1 MRAAASGVHM
11 ASVFEVKVKDKK
23 GKTFLKTVK
32 GDNATSVKASM
43 RDKNLTVVGIK
54 EKGIGPT
61 YATGLAGMF
70 SKEKMAQLMEGKVK
84 LKDLT
89 IFSRQFATMINAGV
103 SMVRSL
109 GILAEQAESKKLQ
122 RILADIKDQVEQGQS
137 LSDSMARY
145 PDTFDNLYCGM
156 IKAGEAGGVL
166 DGVLLR
172 VAGFLENQ
180 NRLNTQVKSAM
191 AYPLTVMVFA
201 LIISGVMLMFIVP
214 MFAGMFEQMGAK
226 LPAFT
231 QALVDLS
238 NFLVSPYAVFIP
250 VMVFGAGW
258 AFKMVQSTPKG
269 AFMIDQY
276 KLKLPVLGDLIRK
289 VSVARF
295 SRTLGTLLKSGVP
308 LLGALEI
315 VRDSIGNLVVSA
327 VMEDLRLS
335 VSEGEGLAKPL
346 ERAGVFPAMVTQMV
360 AIGEETG
367 AIDAMLEK
375 IADFYD
381 EEVEAAVHALTSML
395 EPLMMV
401 LIGGIVGSIVVGMYL
416 PIFDIVNKI
425 K

>member
-1 MRAAASGVHM
+1 M
-11 ASVFEVKVKDKK
+11 ATTFEVKVKDKK
-23 GKTFLKTVK
+23 GKTYFKTMKADNVNQVK
-32 GDNATSVKASM
+32 QKLREANY
-43 RDKNLTVVGIK
+43 TVMGIK
-54 EKGIGPT
+54 EKGIAPT
-61 YATGLAGMF
+61 SRGGAGEAASGVMA
-70 SKEKMAQLMEGKVK
+70 KINKMMEGGVK

-109 GILAEQAESKKLQ
+109 GILADQSESKALQ
-122 RILADIKDQVEQGQS
+122 KCLNEIKDQVEQGQS
-137 LSDSMARY
+137 LSDSMGRF
-145 PDTFDNLYCGM
+145 PKIFDNLYCGM

-166 DGVLLR
+166 DAVLLR

-180 NRLNTQVKSAM
+180 NKLNTQVKSAM

-238 NFLVSPYAVFIP
+238 KFLTSPGAIFIP
-250 VMVFGAGW
+250 IGVGAIGY
-258 AFKMVQSTPKG
+258 AFRVINSTPKG
-269 AFMIDQY
+269 AFTIDTY
-276 KLKLPVLGDLIRK
+276 KLKLPVFGDLIRK
-289 VSVARF
+289 VAVARF

-308 LLGALEI
+308 LMGALEI
-315 VRDSIGNLVVSA
+315 VRDSIGNLVVASA
-327 VMEDLRLS
+327 MEDLRIA

-346 ERAGVFPAMVTQMV
+346 ERAGVFPPMVTQMV

>member
-1 MRAAASGVHM
+1 M
-11 ASVFEVKVKDKK
+11 ATVFEVKVKDKR
-23 GKTFLKTVK
+23 GKTFFKTVK
-32 GDNATSVKASM
+32 GDNANAVKQKLRES
-43 RDKNLTVVGIK
+43 NLTVVGIK

-61 YATGLAGMF
+61 SRGGLSGIAKIF
-70 SKEKMAQLMEGKVK
+70 SKETLTKLTEGKVK

-89 IFSRQFATMINAGV
+89 IFARQFATMINAGV

-109 GILAEQAESKKLQ
+109 GILSEQAESKKLQ
-122 RILADIKDQVEQGQS
+122 RILTDIKDQVEQGQS
-137 LSDSMARY
+137 LSDSMSRY
-145 PDTFDNLYCGM
+145 PDVFDNLFCGM

-231 QALVDLS
+231 QLLVDLS
-238 NFLVSPYAVFIP
+238 NFLVSPYAILIP
-250 VMVFGAGW
+250 VFCFGAFQGY
-258 AFKMVQSTPKG
+258 KMFQSTPKG
-269 AFMIDQY
+269 AFLIDQY
-276 KLKLPVLGDLIRK
+276 KLKLPVAGDLIRK

-315 VRDSIGNLVVSA
+315 VRDSIGNLVISA

-346 ERAGVFPAMVTQMV
+346 ERAGVFPSMVTQMV

-401 LIGGIVGSIVVGMYL
+401 LIGGIVGSIVIGMYL